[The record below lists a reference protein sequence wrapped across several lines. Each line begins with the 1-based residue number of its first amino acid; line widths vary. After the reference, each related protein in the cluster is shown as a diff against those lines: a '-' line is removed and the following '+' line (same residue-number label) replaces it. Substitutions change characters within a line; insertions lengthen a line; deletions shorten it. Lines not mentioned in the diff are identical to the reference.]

1 MKLQIGD
8 ITPLV
13 FRPAVDD
20 PSATELRFTQ
30 RFGRYDHIVVQF
42 TTSLNK
48 FVSVN
53 WYEGENYVGY
63 VSPTRVNVG
72 NNWLHSAIVPVL
84 PEGFYTIRLNA
95 TMDGVYKTI
104 AVSQEFE
111 VTRAVENDA
120 DWALIEYG
128 GASNN
133 TAMDAMFVMNGARV
147 PFLLR
152 LPAGFKPMGWEGSVQ
167 TETYRTQ
174 RQELRVLYSAPYEK
188 QTLTIGTAAGLPV
201 EYVRLLNN
209 ILSCEYVYINGE
221 RWCRSEG
228 AVPEKQ
234 LVMAGAQMFTASVVL
249 ERQRTLDNYPVE
261 VYQTGDEFNNDYN
274 NDFDI

>member
-1 MKLQIGD
+1 MKLRIGD

-20 PSATELRFTQ
+20 PSATELRFSQ
-30 RFGRYDHIVVQF
+30 RFGRYDHIIVQAF
-42 TTSLNK
+42 GDASTT
-48 FVSVN
+48 VTASVYN
-53 WYEGENYVGY
+53 AQTGVQTYSNAC
-63 VSPTRVNVG
+63 TRVQITVDKY
-72 NNWLHSAIVPVL
+72 LYHTALPVL
-84 PEGFYTIRLNA
+84 PEGFYYVTL
-95 TMDGVYKTI
+95 TGGGVTLR
-104 AVSQEFE
+104 SQDFE
-111 VTRAVENDA
+111 VTRLVENDA

-128 GASNN
+128 GWEND
-133 TAMDAMFVMNGARV
+133 TPMDAAFVVGGVRV

-167 TETYRTQ
+167 AETYRTQ
-174 RQELRVLYSAPYEK
+174 RQELRVLYSAPYDK

-209 ILSCEYVYINGE
+209 ILSCQYVYINGE

-228 AVPEKQ
+228 SVPEKQ

-249 ERQRTLDNYPVE
+249 ERQQSLDNYPLE
-261 VYQTGDEFNNDYN
+261 VYQSGDEYNDDYN
-274 NDFDI
+274 NDYDII